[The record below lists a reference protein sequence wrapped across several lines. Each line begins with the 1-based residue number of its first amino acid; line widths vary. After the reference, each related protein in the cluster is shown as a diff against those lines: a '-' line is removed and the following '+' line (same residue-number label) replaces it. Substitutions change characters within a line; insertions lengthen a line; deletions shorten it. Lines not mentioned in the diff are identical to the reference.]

1 MDDEIENQTEK
12 PGKMWSLILG
22 FAIMTVGIGVTFG
35 VVLYSNMD
43 YILSGH
49 RIERIQDWTS
59 FVGTWIV
66 VLGAFSV
73 LLALLWRMWRKHW

>member
-1 MDDEIENQTEK
+1 MEQQIEKRVEK
-12 PGKMWSLILG
+12 PKEMWSLIVG
-22 FAIMTVGIGVTFG
+22 IAIMTVGIGVVFG

-43 YILSGH
+43 YILSGGH
-49 RIERIQDWTS
+49 IERMEDWTS

-73 LLALLWRMWRKHW
+73 LLALLWRIWRKRW